1 MAETRPALTY
11 HRLQTGRKECSRRW
25 GSIQALPIVPS
36 AYERCRALYA
46 ELGGP
51 VLDVGAGVDKPLQHV
66 LGIAPPEYA
75 SLDNDPDGAFDYR
88 RGEDIPAGRAFR
100 LIVANQFFEH
110 LSIEQTFSVLG
121 RLAAGL
127 APGGKLLIT
136 VPNIAHP
143 NRFWAVTHVTPWDY
157 MSLCALL
164 ELSGLRCVEI
174 ARYNKTAG
182 PQTDEERHLVA
193 LMARLYRMDWCDS
206 VLLVGEKQ
214 IEAQHG

>member
-1 MAETRPALTY
+1 MTDARPPLSY
-11 HRLQTGRKECSRRW
+11 HALQTGRKVCSRRW
-25 GSIQALPIVPS
+25 GSFQDLPIVES
-36 AYERCRALYA
+36 AYRRCRELYA

-75 SLDNDPDGAFDYR
+75 SLDDDPDGVFDYR
-88 RGEDIPAGRAFR
+88 RAEDLPAGRAFR

-110 LSIEQTFSVLG
+110 LSIEQTFSILA

-143 NRFWAVTHVTPWDY
+143 NRFWAVTHVTPWDF

-174 ARYNKTAG
+174 ARYNKVPG
-182 PQTDEERHLVA
+182 PQTDEERRLAA

-206 VLLVGEKQ
+206 ILVVGETPV
-214 IEAQHG
+214 EAWHG